1 MIKNTFCGKFNR
13 PQLIKRWITPIH
25 WIAQLLS
32 LILIGLIMIYAVDS
46 TTFEQGQVFA
56 HISHDTTRF
65 AFNQSYRAGDNTEET
80 HEKYTEEL

>member
-32 LILIGLIMIYAVDS
+32 LILIGLIVIYTVDS
-46 TTFEQGQVFA
+46 TIQHLNKARYLRTSPMILRASHSIKATGQG
-56 HISHDTTRF
+56 TTR
-65 AFNQSYRAGDNTEET
+65 
-80 HEKYTEEL
+80 